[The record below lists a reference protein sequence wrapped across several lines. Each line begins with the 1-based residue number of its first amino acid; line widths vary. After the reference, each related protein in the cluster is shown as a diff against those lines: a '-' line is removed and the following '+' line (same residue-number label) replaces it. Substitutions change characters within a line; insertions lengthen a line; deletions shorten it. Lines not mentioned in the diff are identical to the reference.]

1 VVPTGG
7 AGMLYLCFKK
17 KQKRQ
22 LMDTLAVVAFILL
35 AAEFGVQLGKQL

>member
-1 VVPTGG
+1 
-7 AGMLYLCFKK
+7 MLYLCLKK

-22 LMDTLAVVAFILL
+22 LMDDPLAVVAFILL